1 MDRSV
6 CELYLEFLIFA
17 RPAKDQ
23 GVDTAKEHEYC
34 EYYLATGFFIFTKI
48 KSRRLSSICAVGA
61 FGDTCRRQLLALST
75 VERVYVRFLDGRK
88 MLPDRK
94 VTHSPGV

>member
-1 MDRSV
+1 MDWSV

-17 RPAKDQ
+17 RPAKI
-23 GVDTAKEHEYC
+23 KELMRQKNTRDVSIIYEQTFALC
-34 EYYLATGFFIFTKI
+34 RESKVGLP
-48 KSRRLSSICAVGA
+48 SICAVGA

-75 VERVYVRFLDGRK
+75 EERVYVRFLDGRK
-88 MLPDRK
+88 MLPDWK